1 MITQT
6 EKDTIMKL
14 PDVNGVGG
22 GLNGES
28 VTIFMVRSN
37 ASTEKAIADMFI
49 SRQTGT
55 YTIEVIGEIKF
66 Q

>member
-1 MITQT
+1 MNVRDI
-6 EKDTIMKL
+6 IMKL
-14 PDVNGVGG
+14 PDVNGVGE
-22 GLNGES
+22 GLNGS
-28 VTIFMVRSN
+28 ITIFMVRSN
-37 ASTEKAIADMFI
+37 PSTEKAIADMFI